1 MDKAEH
7 ETKETVK
14 NIFLHRNDSGRG
26 VNRFPEG
33 KPRSGFPLIF
43 RAIAFWFL
51 PLISSS
57 PGVKAN
63 HFERF
68 SMNGKVR
75 LAGLVF
81 AFVFAPVFLGANG
94 YAEKG
99 KGPEVHAKI
108 GVLSILTGPGGG
120 GRRPTAG
127 GAPTMGTPTA
137 ARGIPRIGNFV
148 SRTSLPEALAIPASI
163 GKAV

>member
-26 VNRFPEG
+26 VNRFLRG
-33 KPRSGFPLIF
+33 KPRSGFPCIF

-81 AFVFAPVFLGANG
+81 AFVFAPVLLGATG

-99 KGPEVHAKI
+99 KGPEIHAKI
-108 GVLSILTGPGGG
+108 GVISILTGPGAAYGEAITNG
-120 GRRPTAG
+120 VKLAQEEKNARAG
-127 GAPTMGTPTA
+127 LRLL
-137 ARGIPRIGNFV
+137 RGI
-148 SRTSLPEALAIPASI
+148 E
-163 GKAV
+163 